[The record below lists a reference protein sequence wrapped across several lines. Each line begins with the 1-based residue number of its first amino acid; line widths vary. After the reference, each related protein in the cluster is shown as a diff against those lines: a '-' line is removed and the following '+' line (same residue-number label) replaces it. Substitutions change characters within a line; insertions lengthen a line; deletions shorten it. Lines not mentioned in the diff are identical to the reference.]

1 MKRIPRKKI
10 VNAGARWC
18 TSDILGKTLLL
29 SVLLLFAFA
38 GSANDTLRDN
48 RERGVKT
55 LDVIVGGDSQG
66 RMKDMVV
73 IAPDMRDWITNF
85 AYGDVVSRPGL
96 ELKTRELVTVGAL
109 TALGNVQPQ
118 LKAHIKGAL
127 NSGATAEEIVE
138 VLLQIAVYA
147 GFPASLNGLA
157 VATEVFRTSDV
168 VVEKEN

>member
-1 MKRIPRKKI
+1 MKRINRNKV
-10 VNAGARWC
+10 VNAGVWRCA
-18 TSDILGKTLLL
+18 SDILGKTLLL
-29 SVLLLFAFA
+29 SALLLFAFS

-48 RERGVKT
+48 RERGIKT
-55 LDVIVGGDSQG
+55 LDVIVGGDSQD
-66 RMKDMVV
+66 RMKDMVA

-109 TALGNVQPQ
+109 TALGNAQPQ

-127 NSGATAEEIVE
+127 NSGATAEETVE
-138 VLLQIAVYA
+138 VLLQMAVYA

-157 VATEVFRTSDV
+157 VATEVFRAAGV